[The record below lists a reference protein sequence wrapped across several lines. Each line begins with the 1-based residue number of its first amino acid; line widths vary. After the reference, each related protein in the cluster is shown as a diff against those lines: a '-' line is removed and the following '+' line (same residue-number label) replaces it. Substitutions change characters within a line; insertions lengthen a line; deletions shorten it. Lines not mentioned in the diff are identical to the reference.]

1 MTIFEVKNMP
11 KTKETEDV
19 FEQMFESQVH
29 EFVEQHLNI
38 INEESNVFKMAK
50 KFEDRYDFVISKT
63 KERVNIKISEVR
75 KQNHNLYLK
84 ITQKRI
90 SLIENEMEKLKED
103 IEKSLEE
110 HNEIS
115 SDQEEILS
123 EIFTKKKSEILND
136 ILNELSFKFL

>member
-1 MTIFEVKNMP
+1 MP
-11 KTKETEDV
+11 KSEETEDI
-19 FEQMFESQVH
+19 FEQMFESKVH

-63 KERVNIKISEVR
+63 KERINMKISEIR

-84 ITQKRI
+84 ITQIRI
-90 SLIENEMEKLKED
+90 SLIENEMEKLTEA

-115 SDQEEILS
+115 SEQEKILS
-123 EIFTKKKSEILND
+123 EIYTKKKSEILNN

>member
-1 MTIFEVKNMP
+1 MP
-11 KTKETEDV
+11 KSEETEDI
-19 FEQMFESQVH
+19 FEQMFESKVH

-63 KERVNIKISEVR
+63 KERINMKISETR

-84 ITQKRI
+84 ITQIRI
-90 SLIENEMEKLKED
+90 SLIENEMEKLTEA

-115 SDQEEILS
+115 SEQEKILS
-123 EIFTKKKSEILND
+123 EIYTKKKSEILNN